1 MSPHSLSAAL
11 SGLGLLLLL
20 TSVLPAR
27 SPQQPTTPNAP
38 PQDPAVTAVLDALAR
53 HRGPAPN
60 AKVPTLRIAGSY
72 QVHFDGMEGPVAK
85 GLFAEVFAGR
95 DRARHTTDMGP
106 MGKMERGLTPELAWE
121 VDPQMGAMVRQGVQ
135 AAQVRRWFALLR
147 GDDPR
152 TIYQRIEKQG
162 TAKLGDVET
171 TVLRLRDAEGPS
183 DLYYVAADGALL
195 RVDLQLPAPES
206 ADAAFG
212 MPDMMDAQ
220 VGFAEWRKQGEGHV
234 PATRTLRMGPARVSF
249 TCDSY
254 TTGTKVEDAE
264 FVPPKAVLEKKPN
277 SVGPAFGPDGK
288 PIHQIVDRK
297 EQPVASIRVKCKPS
311 EVAAQLAIL
320 LPEVMDH
327 LTATG
332 AVMAGPPFSRY
343 HAWNDTE
350 IDLEAGIP
358 VQQPIEGKGRV
369 QASSLPGG
377 RTVTCWHVGPYDK
390 LTASH
395 QGLEAFL
402 VANQH
407 KRRGGPWEIY
417 WTDPGMVPDSSKW
430 RTQLFAPI
438 E

>member
-1 MSPHSLSAAL
+1 MSPHTLSVAL

-27 SPQQPTTPNAP
+27 SPQQPTNPNVP
-38 PQDPAVTAVLDALAR
+38 PQDPAVTAALDALAR
-53 HRGPAPN
+53 HRGPAPTG
-60 AKVPTLRIAGSY
+60 KDPTLRITGSY
-72 QVHFDGMEGPVAK
+72 VVRFEGMEGPVAK
-85 GLFAEVFAGR
+85 GRFSEVFAGR

-106 MGKMERGLTPELAWE
+106 MGKMERGLLQDLAWE
-121 VDPQMGAMVRQGVQ
+121 VDPQMGAMVRSGVQ
-135 AAQVRRWFALLR
+135 ATQVRRWFALLR

-162 TAKLGDVET
+162 TGKVGDAET
-171 TVLRLRDAEGPS
+171 TILRLRDAEGAS
-183 DLYYVAADGALL
+183 DLYHIAADGALL

-220 VGFAEWRKQGEGHV
+220 IAFGEWQKQGEGHV
-234 PATRTLRMGPARVSF
+234 AATRTLRMGPATVAF

-264 FVPPKAVLEKKPN
+264 FAPPKAVLEKQAS

-297 EQPVASIRVKCKPS
+297 QQPVASIRVKCKS
-311 EVAAQLAIL
+311 TEIAAQLAIL

-332 AVMAGPPFSRY
+332 AKMAGPPFSRY
-343 HAWNDTE
+343 HAWNGDE

-358 VQQPIEGKGRV
+358 VQSAIPGTAACRRV
-369 QASSLPGG
+369 RCRPAARSPAGTS
-377 RTVTCWHVGPYDK
+377 
-390 LTASH
+390 
-395 QGLEAFL
+395 
-402 VANQH
+402 
-407 KRRGGPWEIY
+407 
-417 WTDPGMVPDSSKW
+417 
-430 RTQLFAPI
+430 APTTS
-438 E
+438 